1 MSLAMAFVDMFPEQ
15 MKPYLKIIR
24 MHDPTLNVMVFWP
37 TAWCIELSNTSNLP
51 NVYLLTLFFLESFIL
66 HGAGLILND
75 IFDRSIDRQVKR
87 TQGRPLLT
95 GELSLT
101 KAKCYLAI
109 LLSIGISLLLQ
120 FNYICLWL
128 LTMCAVSS
136 TIYPVSKRFMHFPEI
151 VLGRYTCMICSTF
164 RGIHIPAIF

>member
-75 IFDRSIDRQVKR
+75 IFDRSIDRQ
-87 TQGRPLLT
+87 PL
-95 GELSLT
+95 
-101 KAKCYLAI
+101 A
-109 LLSIGISLLLQ
+109 
-120 FNYICLWL
+120 FDN
-128 LTMCAVSS
+128 V
-136 TIYPVSKRFMHFPEI
+136 
-151 VLGRYTCMICSTF
+151 CS
-164 RGIHIPAIF
+164 